1 METKSTAQGN
11 HRAWVDDYETR
22 EGQDMDMSKFKA
34 EGNSS
39 DLKAKDFIG
48 KNLKLTIERVET
60 VTYLAS
66 EKDPEQTRPVLYFV
80 GKEKRLVL
88 NGTNVKILC
97 VAYGDDGDNWIDH
110 EIGLSTAD
118 YTAKGFGHGWVV
130 TILDVKPETFD
141 DDIPF

>member
-1 METKSTAQGN
+1 
-11 HRAWVDDYETR
+11 
-22 EGQDMDMSKFKA
+22 MDMSKFKA

-48 KNLKLTIERVET
+48 KNLKLTIERAEP
-60 VTYLAS
+60 VTYPAS
-66 EKDPEQTRPVLYFV
+66 EKDPEQTRPVVYFV

-97 VAYGDDGDNWIDH
+97 AAYGDDGDNWINH